1 MYDISELLFKY
12 AAQVTLFHIDSLD
25 TSPVRLHPKGSLQ
38 FPKTQLVFLLL
49 KRNKQAQPRW
59 QKVTQNNVM
68 HYFS

>member
-25 TSPVRLHPKGSLQ
+25 S
-38 FPKTQLVFLLL
+38 QLVFLLL